1 MELNGN
7 KNTTVVN
14 CNRYFYAKIIK
25 EDTNMCKR
33 VYLKA
38 KEAEKEMQ
46 EARKADGF
54 IGETEKILIA
64 NMVKAAR
71 NNSRVGDKLLMV
83 VDPKYIH
90 IPDWQRRIKLS
101 RAYEIGNNYNSY
113 KWDEPKVLLCNGLLL
128 CIDGQHRIY
137 GAFKAGKEDVVV
149 EVMECSLEEAIEL
162 FLSQS
167 TDRAKMQP
175 MDIYHAALAA
185 GKPEYI
191 ALRDICHKHNVAVK
205 GDDETEN
212 TVGTLTSI
220 SDGIGFTKTK
230 PELLD
235 SMLGL
240 LGNLG
245 WNGYADSY
253 NGKAYTAKIIRALR
267 RLYAYYEGRVDEMEQ
282 ALIEH
287 CNGTEFFVH
296 NIMDKTQAQIFDY
309 LSEIVRYE
317 MESPLTAKKK
327 TVKRNAK
334 VKAI

>member
-1 MELNGN
+1 
-7 KNTTVVN
+7 
-14 CNRYFYAKIIK
+14 
-25 EDTNMCKR
+25 MCKR

-38 KEAEKEMQ
+38 KDAEKEMQ

-54 IGETEKILIA
+54 IGKTEKVLIA

-235 SMLGL
+235 SMLAL
-240 LGNLG
+240 LGKLG

-267 RLYAYYEGRVDEMEQ
+267 RLYAYCEGRVDEMEQ

-287 CNGTEFFVH
+287 CNGTEFFVN

-317 MESPLTAKKK
+317 MESPFTEKKRK
-327 TVKRNAK
+327 TVKRNTK